1 MADLEQKL
9 RHYYENDPDY
19 RPSEDFA
26 ARLKAL
32 EARPAAAPK
41 RRRRYLLPAAAALA
55 LALGVSGWA
64 LLRSPA
70 PSQVPETVQAPA
82 PVTEDTD
89 DRAELSK
96 PPAPEVNKAP
106 APKEQIP
113 SPAESAQKEPAQS
126 AAEFSAAPAGSPP
139 TIPEAAPPALPNI
152 PAEPEA
158 EPDVGPEEPAKPEEP
173 VKPEEPAKPDEPAKP
188 EEPAKPDEPVK
199 TDEPANEQPETPVKP
214 EDPPEEAPH
223 GDDPTP
229 TGDPQVI
236 RLEEHDIDAS
246 YLMEDG
252 RETLALK
259 CLSTGA
265 SVELDVTGWQ
275 EELSEPPAL
284 PPEGPP
290 PEELP
295 TEETPAQAAAAT
307 YTGRSSIVDVIFDK
321 NIVFY
326 LILEEDGT
334 VRVKLDVTEA

>member
-9 RHYYENDPDY
+9 RHYYENDPNY
-19 RPSEDFA
+19 TPSEDFA

-41 RRRRYLLPAAAALA
+41 RRRRRLLPAAAALA

-64 LLRSPA
+64 LLRGPGPTQA
-70 PSQVPETVQAPA
+70 PETVQTPAPA
-82 PVTEDTD
+82 TENTD

-96 PPAPEVNKAP
+96 PPAPEGNKAP
-106 APKEQIP
+106 APKERTP

-126 AAEFSAAPAGSPP
+126 AAEFSAAPAGSPR
-139 TIPEAAPPALPNI
+139 TIPEAAPSALPDE
-152 PAEPEA
+152 PATPEA
-158 EPDVGPEEPAKPEEP
+158 EPGVGPDKTEVQQPEAPVKPDEPAEEQPEAPVKPEDPPEEPPEAP
-173 VKPEEPAKPDEPAKP
+173 VKPEEPP
-188 EEPAKPDEPVK
+188 EEA
-199 TDEPANEQPETPVKP
+199 PEAPVKP

-229 TGDPQVI
+229 SGDPQVI

-275 EELSEPPAL
+275 EELTGTPPGEAPAED
-284 PPEGPP
+284 PPEAVAA
-290 PEELP
+290 
-295 TEETPAQAAAAT
+295 PAAYA
-307 YTGRSSIVDVIFDK
+307 GRSSVIDVIFDK

-334 VRVKLDVTEA
+334 VLVKLDVTEA